1 MKKSTTPH
9 SPEMDAEM
17 DVEMDAEIA
26 EVPSETSRN
35 NNSSAPTLLRQ
46 PMIRA
51 AATNFRVA
59 PTSESHSTT
68 IVTEMPKPL

>member
-17 DVEMDAEIA
+17 DVEIA